1 MQQARDAIDPGQ
13 RYELSSAIDARLDD
27 VEAFA
32 QAKVIGFYFSVGS
45 EVQTGAL
52 IQRVVEEE
60 GRRAFLPFVRNDE
73 LFMTEWRPSDPVVDA
88 PHVGMQPRY
97 SLEASLDDLDAIVVT
112 GLAFDQE
119 GRRVGEGTGHVD
131 DLLGRLPERVV
142 RIGIEFDQLV
152 APALDEGTDRERV
165 DVVVTESRVVQ
176 TGARAQST

>member
-112 GLAFDQE
+112 GLAFDRA
-119 GRRVGEGTGHVD
+119 GRRLGSGTGHHAR
-131 DLLGRLPERVV
+131 LLARLPARVA
-142 RIGIEFDQLV
+142 RIGIQFAELV
-152 APALDEGTDRERV
+152 VPAIDAEADPVRV
-165 DVVVTESRVVQ
+165 DHVVTEDEVVDC
-176 TGARAQST
+176 GRSSA